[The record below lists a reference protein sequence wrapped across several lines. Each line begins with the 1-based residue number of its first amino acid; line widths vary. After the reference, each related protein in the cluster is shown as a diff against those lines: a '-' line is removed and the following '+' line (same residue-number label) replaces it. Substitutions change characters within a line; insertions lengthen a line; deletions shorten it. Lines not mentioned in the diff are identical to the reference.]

1 MNTSRFVTNLPT
13 ALKPTKGAGH
23 LTATT
28 ISSTAVASSAIGTLH
43 ADTEVV
49 TFQVATDSVRMTVN
63 GTTPGPWRRHDTY
76 LNAGDNTK
84 GSVKVWVNGTLYV
97 NKLMTANIPLSV
109 MSPIVGMN
117 TGASAASRTLRLDNL
132 GATQQR

>member
-28 ISSTAVASSAIGTLH
+28 ISSTAEASSAIGTLH

-63 GTTPGPWRRHDTY
+63 GTTPTSAVG
-76 LNAGDNTK
+76 LL
-84 GSVKVWVNGTLYV
+84 LYPGQ
-97 NKLMTANIPLSV
+97 LWSLSRSEWLAAKFIRV
-109 MSPIVGMN
+109 
-117 TGASAASRTLRLDNL
+117 TTDASIQGIQERAA
-132 GATQQR
+132 

>member
-63 GTTPGPWRRHDTY
+63 GTTPTSAVGLLLYPGQLWSLSRSEW
-76 LNAGDNTK
+76 LAAKFIESGW
-84 GSVKVWVNGTLYV
+84 SVKALHRLIVNSTVYQIGRAHV
-97 NKLMTANIPLSV
+97 
-109 MSPIVGMN
+109 
-117 TGASAASRTLRLDNL
+117 
-132 GATQQR
+132 